1 MNDYGDGT
9 NPLGMDLYEEQLDYI
24 SKKDS
29 GFDFALDKKK
39 KRRERTGVDDKQ
51 KKVREEKPKEEVE
64 IIRKDDPTI
73 TTAELITKE
82 FPQDRYTD
90 LNSFKK

>member
-1 MNDYGDGT
+1 
-9 NPLGMDLYEEQLDYI
+9 MDLYEQQLEYI
-24 SKKDS
+24 QKKDS
-29 GFDFALDKKK
+29 GFDFNLDKKK
-39 KRRERTGVDDKQ
+39 KKKEKNKELGIDEKQ

-73 TTAELITKE
+73 TATELVTKE